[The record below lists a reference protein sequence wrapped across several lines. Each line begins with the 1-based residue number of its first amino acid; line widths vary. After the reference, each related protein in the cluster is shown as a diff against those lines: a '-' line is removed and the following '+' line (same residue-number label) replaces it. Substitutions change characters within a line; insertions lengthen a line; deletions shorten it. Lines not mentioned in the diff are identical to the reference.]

1 MMTIEDYALDVDKTI
16 EEVEA
21 LCKKAGIAYI
31 DEKTVLDETA
41 IILLDNEIESA
52 SANNEEDDEIALEEE
67 VIDKAEELARNT
79 KFDIENSTN
88 FEKVKS
94 KAVKKAEPPKK
105 DILKERKKLYKH
117 REKLQSNEQE
127 QDANTVLYK
136 EYNVSIS
143 N

>member
-21 LCKKAGIAYI
+21 LCKKVGIAYI

-88 FEKVKS
+88 FFWIFLSFIHIIIHIV
-94 KAVKKAEPPKK
+94 
-105 DILKERKKLYKH
+105 YF
-117 REKLQSNEQE
+117 
-127 QDANTVLYK
+127 Y
-136 EYNVSIS
+136 
-143 N
+143 

>member
-21 LCKKAGIAYI
+21 LCKKVGIAYI

-94 KAVKKAEPPKK
+94 KVFK
-105 DILKERKKLYKH
+105 YK
-117 REKLQSNEQE
+117 
-127 QDANTVLYK
+127 
-136 EYNVSIS
+136 
-143 N
+143 